1 MTPTQFAVMA
11 AQVANTFDEVLA
23 DGKIKLGEVF
33 TLLGQ
38 KDEIAGLVQAFPEVK
53 KAFKAMSRNQ
63 RLEASAKF
71 AEELKLQ
78 NNDRCEI
85 LFERSVNVA
94 IVLADFV
101 AEMRLAFPSKKKT
114 RKPRK

>member
-1 MTPTQFAVMA
+1 MTPVQFAVLA
-11 AQVANTFDEVLA
+11 AGVANTFDEVLA
-23 DGKIKLGEVF
+23 DGKVKFGEVF

-38 KDEIAGLVQAFPEVK
+38 KDEISELVQGFPEVK
-53 KAFKAMSRNQ
+53 KAVKAMSRNQ
-63 RLEASAKF
+63 RLKASKHF

-85 LFERSVNVA
+85 LFERSINIA
-94 IVLADFV
+94 IVLVDFV